1 MLTIFSTTKPS
12 KGHIAVIQRNAIRS
26 WTLLQPRPEIILI
39 GDEPGAH
46 ELCQEFGLR
55 HLPEVERNEFGTPLV
70 RSLFALGQAHAT
82 FETVCYVNADIIFLK
97 DFIDAVDAA
106 RQGTHGGPFLLL
118 GGRWNVERIDPELL
132 DRPDRDA
139 ALKTYATAH
148 GFHDDQAAMD
158 YFVFPKSF
166 TWQLPDFAIGRNAW
180 DSWFPYQ
187 ARRKGI
193 AVIDGSPVITA
204 IHQNHDYAHFL
215 RGEISTL
222 HTAEGK
228 QNLRL
233 IGFGRRYLISSANLK
248 ITPSGLQPT
257 RNQIRML
264 RDRLQEVELH
274 VVYRL
279 RRWWPYSAPLY
290 MCLKV
295 VKRAVKWFAHGAQAL
310 VSMRQS
316 WRSGSV
322 RSE

>member
-12 KGHIAVIQRNAIRS
+12 RGHIAAIQRNAIRS

-39 GDEPGAH
+39 GDEPGAR

-70 RSLFALGQAHAT
+70 RSLFALGQGHAT
-82 FETVCYVNADIIFLK
+82 FDIVCYVNADIIFLK
-97 DFIDAVDAA
+97 DFIDAVAAA
-106 RQGTHGGPFLLL
+106 RQGTHGGLFLLL
-118 GGRWNVERIDPELL
+118 GGRWNVERIDPAFL
-132 DRPDRDA
+132 DRADHDA
-139 ALKTYATAH
+139 ALKEYAAAH
-148 GFHDDQAAMD
+148 GFHDDRVAMD
-158 YFVFPKSF
+158 YFIFPKSF
-166 TWQLPDFAIGRNAW
+166 TWELPDFAIGRNAW

-193 AVIDGSPVITA
+193 PVIDGSSVITA
-204 IHQNHDYAHFL
+204 IHQNHDYAHFH

-233 IGFGRRYLISSANLK
+233 IGFGRRYLISSANLV

-257 RNQIRML
+257 RNRMRML

-274 VVYRL
+274 LVYQL

-290 MCLKV
+290 MCLKA
-295 VKRAVKWFAHGAQAL
+295 VKRGVKWFAHRAQAL
-310 VSMRQS
+310 ISMRHT
-316 WRSGSV
+316 WHSGSV
-322 RSE
+322 RTE

>member
-12 KGHIAVIQRNAIRS
+12 RGHIAVIQRNAIRS

-39 GDEPGAH
+39 GDEPGVR
-46 ELCQEFGLR
+46 ELCQEFNLR

-97 DFIDAVDAA
+97 DFLDAVDVSRKWA
-106 RQGTHGGPFLLL
+106 RGEPFLLL

-139 ALKTYATAH
+139 ALKTYAAAH
-148 GFHDDQAAMD
+148 GFHDTRVPMD
-158 YFVFPKSF
+158 YFIFPKSA
-166 TWQLPDFAIGRNAW
+166 TWELPDFAIGRNAW

-187 ARRKGI
+187 ARRKGVP
-193 AVIDGSPVITA
+193 VIDGSSVITA
-204 IHQNHDYAHFL
+204 IHQNHDYAHFH
-215 RGEISTL
+215 RGEISIL

-233 IGFGRRYLISSANLK
+233 IGFGRRYLISSANFK
-248 ITPSGLQPT
+248 VTSNGLQPT
-257 RNQIRML
+257 RNRIRML
-264 RDRLQEVELH
+264 RDRLQEGELH
-274 VVYRL
+274 LFYQL
-279 RRWWPYSAPLY
+279 HRWWPYSAPLY
-290 MCLKV
+290 LCLKS
-295 VKRAVKWFAHGAQAL
+295 VKRGVKWFAHGAKAL
-310 VSMRQS
+310 ISMRQRRHS
-316 WRSGSV
+316 RSV